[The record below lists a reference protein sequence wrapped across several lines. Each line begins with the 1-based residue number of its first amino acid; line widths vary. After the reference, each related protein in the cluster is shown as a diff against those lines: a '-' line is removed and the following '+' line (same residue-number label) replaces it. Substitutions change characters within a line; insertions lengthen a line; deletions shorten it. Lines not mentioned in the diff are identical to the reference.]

1 MYTMLKHVFIVSVSC
16 SAVAFVANPP
26 RAATPVPSV
35 PGSWTLVFSDE
46 FNGNTVNREKWTL
59 CYWWDKGGCTNLGN
73 KELEWYMPGNV
84 SQGRGKLIMEAR
96 KKAVIGWKGRTFPY
110 TSGMVT
116 TGRDYSETRPAR
128 AQFTYG
134 HIEIKAKI
142 PRGKGLWPALWM
154 LPSKHESLPEI
165 DIMEVLG
172 DTPQQLRLHFH
183 YMDAG
188 GKAQHPGQTVTTADL
203 SASWHVYG
211 LTWDPDAIRWYL
223 DGKEVW
229 SFTDKRY
236 IPSEPMYLLM
246 NLAVG
251 GDWPGAPNAQT
262 KFPSRFSVDYVRVWQ
277 RKAQ

>member
-1 MYTMLKHVFIVSVSC
+1 MLKHVFIG
-16 SAVAFVANPP
+16 AVTCLATAFVVATP
-26 RAATPVPSV
+26 RAATPVPNV

-46 FNGNTVNREKWTL
+46 FSGRTVNREKWTL

-73 KELEWYMPGNV
+73 NELEWYLPGNV
-84 SQGRGKLIMEAR
+84 SQGRGKIIMEAR
-96 KKAVIGWKGRTFPY
+96 KKSVIGWKGRPFPY

-154 LPSKHESLPEI
+154 LPSTHKSLPEI

-183 YMDAG
+183 YKDAS

-229 SFTDKRY
+229 SFADKRY

-251 GDWPGAPNAQT
+251 GDWPGAPDAQT

-277 RKAQ
+277 RTAQ

>member
-1 MYTMLKHVFIVSVSC
+1 MLKHLLIG
-16 SAVAFVANPP
+16 AVTCLAAIFVAATP
-26 RAATPVPSV
+26 RAATPVPTV
-35 PGSWTLVFSDE
+35 PGSWKLVFSDE
-46 FNGNTVNREKWTL
+46 FVGSIVNRKKWTL

-73 KELEWYMPGNV
+73 NELEWYMPGNV
-84 SQGRGKLIMEAR
+84 SQELGKLVMRAR
-96 KKAVIGWKGRTFPY
+96 KQSVIGWKGQTFPY

-142 PRGKGLWPALWM
+142 PRGQGLWPALWM
-154 LPSKHESLPEI
+154 LPSTLKSRPEI

-172 DTPQQLRLHFH
+172 DTPQRLHLHFH
-183 YMDAG
+183 YTDEG
-188 GKAQHPGQTVTTADL
+188 GKVLQPGLTVTTADL
-203 SASWHVYG
+203 STGWHVYG

-236 IPSEPMYLLM
+236 VPSEPMYLLM

-251 GDWPGAPNAQT
+251 GDWPGAPNSLT

-277 RKAQ
+277 RTAQ

>member
-1 MYTMLKHVFIVSVSC
+1 MLKHVFIG
-16 SAVAFVANPP
+16 AVTCLATAFVVATP
-26 RAATPVPSV
+26 RAATPVPNV

-46 FNGNTVNREKWTL
+46 FSGRTVNREKWTL

-73 KELEWYMPGNV
+73 NELEWYLPGNV
-84 SQGRGKLIMEAR
+84 SQGRGKIIMEAR
-96 KKAVIGWKGRTFPY
+96 KKSVIGWKGRTFPY

-154 LPSKHESLPEI
+154 LPSTHEI

-183 YMDAG
+183 YKDAS

-203 SASWHVYG
+203 SARWHVYG

-223 DGKEVW
+223 DDKEVW

-251 GDWPGAPNAQT
+251 GDWPGAPDAQT

-277 RKAQ
+277 RTAQ

>member
-1 MYTMLKHVFIVSVSC
+1 MLKHVFIGAITC
-16 SAVAFVANPP
+16 LAVAFASATP
-26 RAATPVPSV
+26 RAATNGPNV
-35 PGSWTLVFSDE
+35 PGNWTLVFSDE
-46 FNGNTVNREKWTL
+46 FNGRTVNREKWTL

-73 KELEWYMPGNV
+73 NELEWYMPGNV

-154 LPSKHESLPEI
+154 LPSTHESLPEI

-172 DTPQQLRLHFH
+172 DTPQRLRLHFH
-183 YMDAG
+183 YKDAN

-251 GDWPGAPNAQT
+251 GDWPGAPDAQT